1 MSSDPILL
9 QFGQRVKS
17 LRRDAALSQEALADH
32 AEMHRTYLSGVE
44 RGERNISLINLVRLA
59 HALKTSPSQLMEGI
73 I

>member
-9 QFGQRVKS
+9 QFGQKVKA
-17 LRRDAALSQEALADH
+17 LRRDAALSQEELADY

>member
-17 LRRDAALSQEALADH
+17 LRRDAALSQEELADH